1 MMSTTT
7 TSTLTITSGD
17 SILTTSIAATAQ
29 GIAEMSGELQGET
42 ETILDGLD
50 TVGNTTKAVTKGF
63 AIGSAVIAAVA
74 LFASFRETIAA
85 TGTTEAGAA
94 LRGPR
99 EMLGAASHRR
109 APGPAAWTNI
119 AAALLERA
127 AWTALQHR
135 ATTTAPQSG
144 ADAPRAL
151 IWKS

>member
-1 MMSTTT
+1 M
-7 TSTLTITSGD
+7 LKNC
-17 SILTTSIAATAQ
+17 AA
-29 GIAEMSGELQGET
+29 
-42 ETILDGLD
+42 
-50 TVGNTTKAVTKGF
+50 
-63 AIGSAVIAAVA
+63 
-74 LFASFRETIAA
+74 RHA
-85 TGTTEAGAA
+85 TGRCTCTIECDGARSLRNAGALGATFRVVLVSQYSRRRAAWMEWVHAGRRGHLFVCGAGRAASACGSREHRMWREAGAA